1 MLAMR
6 DRFWIRGWTWLGL
19 LNTAFA
25 ITCGRVLCRI
35 RSDDS
40 GQWRTAG
47 WDIRPASDFPRPR

>member
-1 MLAMR
+1 MR

-40 GQWRTAG
+40 GQWRTVG
-47 WDIRPASDFPRPR
+47 WDVRKASDFPRPRQ